1 MSIININ
8 LKRIKPYLRWLIF
21 GGTLFFILKS
31 FKDHWNEVATVRINS
46 QGWLLLTASL
56 ILTLLAHIW
65 SAWVWGWLLKLFK
78 QPVGW
83 KWVLRVYLITNLAK
97 YLPGN
102 VWHFYGRISAITKT
116 GGSVGVASLSVLLEP
131 LLMASAALLI
141 ALISGSFA
149 WIKFS
154 THTWL
159 LGLAILGLIAV
170 LLGIQPAIINP
181 IIQRLGS
188 SKGNSHPV
196 EIKEYPIFPLLGEVG
211 FVLLRAGGFLL
222 AWVAL
227 LKVLPSQI
235 PLLISAFSFAWL
247 LGLVVPGAPGGMGV
261 FEATIIA
268 ALGEEKFPI
277 GVVLTIVGLFRI
289 ISILAEVLPAGVAW
303 LLLKDELE
311 K

>member
-1 MSIININ
+1 LSNININ
-8 LKRIKPYLRWLIF
+8 LKRIKAYLRWIIF

-31 FKDHWNEVATVRINS
+31 FKDHWDEVATVRINS
-46 QGWLLLTASL
+46 QGWILLSASL

-78 QPVGW
+78 QPLDW
-83 KWVLRVYLITNLAK
+83 KWLLRVYLMTNLAK

-149 WIKFS
+149 WIKLS
-154 THTWL
+154 SYIWL
-159 LGLAILGLIAV
+159 LGPAILGLIAV
-170 LLGIQPAIINP
+170 LLGIQPTIINP
-181 IIQRLGS
+181 IIQRLGN

-196 EIKEYPIFPLLGEVG
+196 EIKKYPLFPLLGEVG

-222 AWVAL
+222 AWIAL
-227 LKVLPSQI
+227 LNVLPGQI

-268 ALGEEKFPI
+268 TLGEEKFPI
-277 GVVLTIVGLFRI
+277 GVVLTVVSLFRI

-303 LLLKDELE
+303 LLLRDEL
-311 K
+311 